1 MKNVKSMIPKKPAPD
16 LIRGGRRFSEKIMLR
31 QFRIAMLAAVAFGAG
46 ICAIAQ
52 PQAQT
57 QAQAQDEPR
66 GDAGNGKR
74 IYLALGCFTCHGR
87 SGQGGAYNG
96 PAPILASTA
105 LPFDGFK
112 GQIRNPANDMPAY
125 SDAVLSDKDVAD
137 IYAFVKSLPGSRS
150 AKDIPIL
157 NN

>member
-1 MKNVKSMIPKKPAPD
+1 MKS
-16 LIRGGRRFSEKIMLR
+16 
-31 QFRIAMLAAVAFGAG
+31 IAVLAAVAFGA
-46 ICAIAQ
+46 IACAI
-52 PQAQT
+52 AQT

-74 IYLALGCFTCHGR
+74 IYLAVGCFTCHGR

-105 LPFDGFK
+105 FPFDGFK
-112 GQIRNPANDMPAY
+112 GQIRNPSNDMPAY
-125 SDAVLSDKDVAD
+125 SDAVLSDKDIAD
-137 IYAFVKSLPGSRS
+137 IYAFVKSLPAARS
-150 AKDIPIL
+150 AKDISIL